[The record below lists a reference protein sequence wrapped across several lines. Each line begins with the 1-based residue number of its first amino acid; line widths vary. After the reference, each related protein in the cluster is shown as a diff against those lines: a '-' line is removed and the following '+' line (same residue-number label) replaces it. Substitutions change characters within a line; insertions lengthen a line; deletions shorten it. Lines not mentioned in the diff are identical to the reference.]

1 MPLQYL
7 KDKNNNTTAVVI
19 PISDWEKIT
28 QAHQDINLLLQ
39 TKKEAPKNMKPS
51 DYRGCISSETADK
64 LNAHIEQSRYEWN
77 NDI

>member
-28 QAHQDINLLLQ
+28 RDHQDINLMFQ
-39 TKKEAPKNMKPS
+39 PKRKSPHSMKPS

-64 LNAHIEQSRYEWN
+64 LIAHIEQSRNEWDN
-77 NDI
+77 NI